1 MIQTIATII
10 IPVFIIIALGY
21 SATLF
26 KFLEISEIQIL
37 TKFAQNIALPCLLF
51 INLYKLDLNSVF
63 SLNLLL
69 TFYLSASI
77 SFVIG
82 ILIGYYFF
90 LKNLANSIP
99 IGFCCL
105 FSNSLLLGLPIT
117 ELALGTEALESN
129 FIIVAFHAPFCY
141 LLGISAMEI
150 SINGNKNLL
159 IACKKILKSIL
170 SNALTVGIILGFL
183 FNVSHIPIPY
193 FLTDALN
200 LLAKAG
206 IPIALFALGGILTQY
221 KEKLINSLPQS
232 IMIACISLF
241 IQPLLTVYF
250 GKNIFTISEEE
261 LKSAVITAAMAP
273 GVNAFIFS
281 NMYKR
286 SIEIDCKFSYFMYSN
301 INIFKCILDY
311 LYKLA
316 SKDNKVF

>member
-10 IPVFIIIALGY
+10 VPVFIIIALGY
-21 SATLF
+21 SATLL

-286 SIEIDCKFSYFMYSN
+286 SIEIAASSVILCTAISIFSSAFWITYIS
-301 INIFKCILDY
+301 
-311 LYKLA
+311 
-316 SKDNKVF
+316 

>member
-21 SATLF
+21 LSTLF
-26 KFLEISEIQIL
+26 KFLKIFEIQIL

-51 INLYKLDLNSVF
+51 VNIYQLDLVSVF

-69 TFYLSASI
+69 TFYISAGI
-77 SFVIG
+77 SFIIG
-82 ILIGYYFF
+82 ILGGYCF
-90 LKNLANSIP
+90 LKSLTNSIP

-117 ELALGTEALESN
+117 ELALGAEALEAN

-141 LLGISAMEI
+141 LLGISVMEV

-159 IACKKILKSIL
+159 IAFKKILKSIL

-183 FNVSHIPIPY
+183 FNVSNIPIPY

-221 KEKLINSLPQS
+221 NKKLINSLPQS

-281 NMYKR
+281 NMYQR
-286 SIEIDCKFSYFMYSN
+286 SIEIAASSVILCTAISIFSCAAWITY
-301 INIFKCILDY
+301 IN
-311 LYKLA
+311 
-316 SKDNKVF
+316 

>member
-105 FSNSLLLGLPIT
+105 FSNSLLLGIPIT
-117 ELALGTEALESN
+117 ELAFGVEALKAN

-141 LLGISAMEI
+141 LLGISAMVI
-150 SINGNKNLL
+150 
-159 IACKKILKSIL
+159 KI
-170 SNALTVGIILGFL
+170 
-183 FNVSHIPIPY
+183 Y
-193 FLTDALN
+193 
-200 LLAKAG
+200 
-206 IPIALFALGGILTQY
+206 
-221 KEKLINSLPQS
+221 
-232 IMIACISLF
+232 
-241 IQPLLTVYF
+241 
-250 GKNIFTISEEE
+250 
-261 LKSAVITAAMAP
+261 
-273 GVNAFIFS
+273 
-281 NMYKR
+281 
-286 SIEIDCKFSYFMYSN
+286 
-301 INIFKCILDY
+301 
-311 LYKLA
+311 
-316 SKDNKVF
+316 

>member
-170 SNALTVGIILGFL
+170 SNALTVSIILGFL

-250 GKNIFTISEEE
+250 GKNIF
-261 LKSAVITAAMAP
+261 
-273 GVNAFIFS
+273 
-281 NMYKR
+281 
-286 SIEIDCKFSYFMYSN
+286 
-301 INIFKCILDY
+301 
-311 LYKLA
+311 
-316 SKDNKVF
+316 

>member
-82 ILIGYYFF
+82 ILIGYYLF
-90 LKNLANSIP
+90 LKNLPNSIP

-141 LLGISAMEI
+141 LIGISAMEI

-159 IACKKILKSIL
+159 IACKKILKS
-170 SNALTVGIILGFL
+170 ILGFL

-286 SIEIDCKFSYFMYSN
+286 SIEIAASSVILCTAISIFSSAFWITYIS
-301 INIFKCILDY
+301 
-311 LYKLA
+311 
-316 SKDNKVF
+316 

>member
-90 LKNLANSIP
+90 LKSLTNSIP

-117 ELALGTEALESN
+117 ELALGKEALEAN

-141 LLGISAMEI
+141 LLGISAMEV

-170 SNALTVGIILGFL
+170 SNALTIGIILGFL
-183 FNVSHIPIPY
+183 FNVSHLPMPY
-193 FLTDALN
+193 FLIDALN
-200 LLAKAG
+200 LLSKAG
-206 IPIALFALGGILTQY
+206 IPIALFALGGVLTQY
-221 KEKLINSLPQS
+221 KEKIINSLPHS
-232 IMIACISLF
+232 IMVAVISLF
-241 IQPLLTVYF
+241 IQPLITIYF
-250 GKNIFTISEEE
+250 GKNIFIITEEE
-261 LKSAVITAAMAP
+261 LRSAIITAAMAP

-281 NMYKR
+281 NMYQR
-286 SIEIDCKFSYFMYSN
+286 SIEIAASSVILCTAISIFSSTAWITF
-301 INIFKCILDY
+301 IN
-311 LYKLA
+311 
-316 SKDNKVF
+316 

>member
-21 SATLF
+21 LTTLV
-26 KFLEISEIQIL
+26 KFLKISEIQIL

-51 INLYKLDLNSVF
+51 VNIYQLDLVSVF

-69 TFYLSASI
+69 TFYISAGI
-77 SFVIG
+77 SFIIG
-82 ILIGYYFF
+82 ILGGYYFF
-90 LKNLANSIP
+90 LKSLTNSIP

-117 ELALGTEALESN
+117 ELAFGTEALKTN

-159 IACKKILKSIL
+159 TAYKKILKSIL

-183 FNVSHIPIPY
+183 FNVSHLPIPY
-193 FLTDALN
+193 FLIDALK
-200 LLAKAG
+200 LLSTAG
-206 IPIALFALGGILTQY
+206 IPIALFALGGVLTQY
-221 KEKLINSLPQS
+221 KEKVINSLPYS
-232 IMIACISLF
+232 IMIAVISLF
-241 IQPLLTVYF
+241 IQPLLTIYF
-250 GKNIFTISEEE
+250 GRNIFIITEEE
-261 LKSAVITAAMAP
+261 LRSAIITAAMAP

-281 NMYKR
+281 NMYQR
-286 SIEIDCKFSYFMYSN
+286 SIEIAASSVILCTAISIFSCAAWITY
-301 INIFKCILDY
+301 IN
-311 LYKLA
+311 
-316 SKDNKVF
+316 